1 MCRLLGVSPSS
12 YYAWRNRKPSARR
25 CRDLELLEL
34 IRLIHEN
41 TGGIYGAPR
50 IWAELRIAHG
60 IRCGRKRV
68 ARLMREA
75 GLCGVYPRR
84 RRGCTKRAESYEPY
98 PDLVKRDFRADAPNK
113 LWVADLTEHP
123 TDEGKLFLATVLD
136 VYSRRVVGW
145 SMSAR
150 ATAKFACKALDMAL
164 SRRQPAEQLI
174 HHSDHGCQY
183 TAMVYSQ
190 RMDKAGLLGSMGT
203 VGDAL
208 DNAVA
213 EAFYSSLQK
222 EVLNQR
228 RWTSRGQL
236 ETALFRYLEGFYNR
250 RRRHSTL
257 GYLSPEEF
265 ERKIAQEAPKQDA
278 AILAVATT

>member
-25 CRDLELLEL
+25 CRDVELLEL
-34 IRLIHEN
+34 IRLIHES
-41 TGGIYGAPR
+41 TDGIYGAPR
-50 IWAELRIAHG
+50 IWAEFRIIHR

-75 GLCGVYPRR
+75 GLRGVCRRR
-84 RRGCTKRAESYEPY
+84 RRGCTKRADSYEPY
-98 PDLVKRDFRADAPNK
+98 PDLVERDFRAAAPNR

-123 TDEGKLFLATVLD
+123 TGEGKLFLASVID

-150 ATAKFACKALDMAL
+150 ATADFASEALSMAL
-164 SRRQPAEQLI
+164 CRRQPEEQLV
-174 HHSDHGCQY
+174 HHSDHGSQY
-183 TAMVYSQ
+183 TATVYSQ
-190 RMDKAGLLGSMGT
+190 RMTEAGLLGSMGT

-213 EAFYSSLQK
+213 EAFYASLQT
-222 EVLNQR
+222 ELLDRR
-228 RWTSRGQL
+228 RWESRGQL
-236 ETALFRYLEGFYNR
+236 RTAIFSYIEGFYNR
-250 RRRHSTL
+250 RRHHSTL
-257 GYLSPEEF
+257 GYLSPEDF
-265 ERKIAQEAPKQDA
+265 ERESTGEKPKQDA
-278 AILAVATT
+278 AALAAATT